1 MKTVKAAL
9 TEAACLLKETSDT
22 PILDA
27 EVLLLDVL
35 DKDRAYLR
43 AWPDKELSEGQ
54 LSAYRTLVSQRQSGQ
69 PVAYLTGIRE
79 FWSLDFM
86 VTSDVLIPRPETELL
101 IELSLAIIPAGQAFK
116 IIDLGTGSG
125 NIAVTLGKERP
136 NAEITATDIS
146 PAALQ
151 VAINNA
157 RSLGV
162 DNIQFYLGHWFENI
176 ADGKFNLIVSNPPYI
191 AENDGHLQIGDLRF
205 EPKIALAAGQQGL
218 SDIRTIAE
226 TAIDRLE
233 PEGYLIIEHG
243 YNQKEEV
250 NNLFHSLGY
259 RNIQSHTDLSGQP
272 RVTLGQYL
280 P

>member
-1 MKTVKAAL
+1 MKTVKTAL
-9 TEAACLLKETSDT
+9 SEAVCLLKTTCDT

-27 EVLLLDVL
+27 EVLLLRVL

-69 PVAYLTGIRE
+69 PVAYLIGFRE
-79 FWSLDFM
+79 FWSRDFM
-86 VTSDVLIPRPETELL
+86 VTPDVLIPRPETELL
-101 IELSLAIIPAGQAFK
+101 IELSLSVLPSEK
-116 IIDLGTGSG
+116 KRTIIDLGTGSG
-125 NIAVTLGKERP
+125 IIAVTLGKERP
-136 NAEITATDIS
+136 NAKIVATDIS

-157 RSLGV
+157 RRL
-162 DNIQFYLGHWFENI
+162 NATHIQFYLSNWFENI
-176 ADGKFNLIVSNPPYI
+176 ADGKFDLIVSNPPYI
-191 AENDGHLQIGDLRF
+191 AENDGHLHIGDLRF
-205 EPKIALAAGQQGL
+205 EPKTALAAAQQGL
-218 SDIRTIAE
+218 NDIRIISE
-226 TAIDRLE
+226 TAISRLE

-243 YNQKEEV
+243 YNQKEEI